1 MNLAGDFESLIPF
14 PAGAIGLVGVLLA
27 LRTLFKIQDMDREI
41 RALKMQI
48 MRLESGLES
57 MSLELG
63 VIRKSPVSAKV
74 PASREKKKQKEKQIP
89 ADPVAR
95 RTPDAEPVAAVAA
108 TVPILTRTSR
118 STVETIDTWAGERS
132 WNRAEIDAL
141 LQSYARGLTVMQ
153 LAV

>member
-14 PAGAIGLVGVLLA
+14 PAGAIRLVGVLLA

-74 PASREKKKQKEKQIP
+74 
-89 ADPVAR
+89 
-95 RTPDAEPVAAVAA
+95 AA
-108 TVPILTRTSR
+108 
-118 STVETIDTWAGERS
+118 
-132 WNRAEIDAL
+132 
-141 LQSYARGLTVMQ
+141 
-153 LAV
+153 